1 MKKFNLVLM
10 MLLFLTSIGSIDT
23 LSAKQVWCGWDN
35 DLQACWAGGLHG
47 YCAYCGPDC
56 TTTIPT
62 VRP

>member
-1 MKKFNLVLM
+1 MTV
-10 MLLFLTSIGSIDT
+10 LFLTSIGSIDI

-47 YCAYCGPDC
+47 YCAYGGPDC